1 MRAADDARVMVLPP
15 PLLGKVALQDV
26 HVPAVVH
33 SPLAAESQEK
43 FAADAGFGATTA
55 AVTANPNNAL
65 PDMPARGT
73 PRAPDAST
81 VVRKSQFKKELS
93 IESRM
98 VVPTS
103 KADCRCQEKSKIAP
117 PFLPVKK
124 SRALSCKGTRT
135 QIRCAQTSE
144 SLCAGVPE
152 YNRPRR
158 HRLTLLRNCQ
168 SIFSRLWFLAFTNR

>member
-103 KADCRCQEKSKIAP
+103 KADCD
-117 PFLPVKK
+117 VKK
-124 SRALSCKGTRT
+124 SRRL
-135 QIRCAQTSE
+135 
-144 SLCAGVPE
+144 
-152 YNRPRR
+152 PRR
-158 HRLTLLRNCQ
+158 SCPSKNPAR
-168 SIFSRLWFLAFTNR
+168 